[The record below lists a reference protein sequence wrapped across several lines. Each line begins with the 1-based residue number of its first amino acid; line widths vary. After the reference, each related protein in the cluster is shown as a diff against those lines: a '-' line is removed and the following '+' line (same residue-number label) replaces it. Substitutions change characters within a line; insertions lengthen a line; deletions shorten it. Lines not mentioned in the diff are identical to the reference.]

1 MPQPQLLLCVIV
13 GTALVFDYTNG
24 VHDCANAV
32 ASTISTKVMSP
43 RAAVIMAGLLN
54 FAGALL
60 GTKVAETVGKGI
72 INPDMMMSSRSM
84 ILAALLGAIIW
95 NLFTWRLGLPS
106 SSSHALIGGLMGAA
120 VMTNGWAG
128 LQYRNILGKIIL
140 PLVGSPLAGF
150 AGAYL
155 LMHLLARATGH
166 WRYQTAD
173 GIFRKLQIAASGLMA
188 LGHGLNDAQ
197 KTMGLISLAL
207 IAFGRIP
214 ATAGVPAWV
223 KLACALCM
231 GLGTVTG
238 GWKIIR
244 TMGMK
249 IFKMRA
255 VHGFAS
261 QAATAAVI
269 LVASTF
275 GAPISTTQVVSS
287 SVLGVGSSKRLRA
300 VNWGVGIDLATAW
313 VLTIPASALVGASC
327 QYVLRLCGIH

>member
-1 MPQPQLLLCVIV
+1 VPEVPVLLIVIV
-13 GTALVFDYTNG
+13 GIALLFDYTNG

-32 ASTISTKVMSP
+32 ASTVSTKVLSP
-43 RAAVIMAGLLN
+43 GTAVAMAAILN
-54 FAGALL
+54 FVGALL

-72 INPDMMMSSRSM
+72 INPDMIMNSHSM
-84 ILAALLGAIIW
+84 ILAALLGAICW

-120 VMTNGWAG
+120 VMANGRDV
-128 LQYRNILGKIIL
+128 LQYRNILSRIVL

-150 AGAYL
+150 LGGFL
-155 LMHLLARATGH
+155 LMRLLARLTRH
-166 WRYQTAD
+166 WRYQRAD
-173 GIFRKLQIAASGLMA
+173 SLFRKLQIAASALMA
-188 LGHGLNDAQ
+188 TSHGLNDAQ
-197 KTMGLISLAL
+197 KTMGLITLAL
-207 IAFGRIP
+207 IIFRQINL
-214 ATAGVPAWV
+214 TDGVPLWV
-223 KLACALCM
+223 KLTCALCM
-231 GLGTVTG
+231 GLGTLTG

-249 IFKMRA
+249 IFKMRP

-269 LVASTF
+269 LSASAF

-300 VNWGVGIDLATAW
+300 VNWGVGIDLAIAW
-313 VLTIPASALVGASC
+313 TLTIPASALVGASC
-327 QYVLRLCGIH
+327 QYLLHLCGVN